1 MAYKTPG
8 VYVKEVSLLPPSVAE
23 VETAIPAFIGYTEKA
38 ERKGEDLTNKPTRIK
53 SLLEYQTWFGGP
65 PEIKEVSIAVD
76 TGNNY
81 AVQEG
86 SVKIKNP
93 FYLYD
98 SLRLFFDNSG
108 GDCYIVSVGSY
119 DDTIQ
124 NGNPVASPPSPG
136 LRVGLKALEK
146 YDEPTIILF
155 PDAALLT
162 TEDHFYTLQQ
172 QTLAQCAKLQDR
184 VGVFDLFEGGNAD
197 FQTAVDNF
205 RDKIGINNLKY
216 GAAYT
221 PWLYASYP
229 REVDLAVFKDH
240 VTNTATPPNS
250 VNLDGITSDSQL
262 NGLVATAVTAL
273 TDRDDVVDKV
283 IEDNRGDSPTLK
295 DRYQTLRNAI
305 TTANSV
311 GENNTE
317 FQALMDYLRNLVAG
331 KTVSP
336 PGKGLA
342 DWPTD
347 LQGTNLKKDLNTYA
361 SSMLQNALRA
371 LIELEKTVM
380 ELPNDPSDG
389 AVDSGLDPNASPDA
403 ADARYALL
411 NATGWLGGDVSSI
424 TPASPPKDY
433 AEGGS
438 LTHFQALQEILKDL
452 DTVFSEGG
460 NDENIVAFVE
470 AVQEAAKTHAKL
482 TQTTLYEQHSIIGN
496 MVENIKRELNRL
508 SPSGAVAGLYAFVDR
523 TRGVWKAPANVSLNS
538 VSGPVQPIDH
548 FDQERLNVDVN
559 AGKSI
564 NAIRTFS
571 GRGTIL
577 WGARTLAGND
587 NEWRYVSVRRFFNMV
602 EESVKKSTN
611 WAVFE
616 PNAAPL
622 WIKVKGMIDNYLIQK
637 WREGALAGATPD
649 AAFFVSVGLGK
660 TMTAQD
666 ILEGRLIVE
675 IGMAAVRPAE
685 FIILKFSHKMQES

>member
-8 VYVKEVSLLPPSVAE
+8 VYIKEVSLLPPSVAE

-38 ERKGEDLTNKPTRIK
+38 EKKGEDLTNKPTRIK

-65 PEIKEVSIAVD
+65 PEIKQVGIAVD
-76 TGNNY
+76 TGNNH
-81 AVQEG
+81 AVKEG
-86 SVKIKNP
+86 SVDIKDR

-98 SLRLFFDNSG
+98 SLRLFFDNLG

-119 DDTIQ
+119 SDTIQ
-124 NGNPVASPPSPG
+124 NGDPADSTSRG

-155 PDAALLT
+155 PDATLLK

-184 VGVFDLFEGGNAD
+184 VAVCDLFEKVNAKK
-197 FQTAVDNF
+197 AVDNF

-240 VTNTATPPNS
+240 VTDTASSPAS
-250 VNLDGITSDSQL
+250 VDLSGITSDSEL
-262 NGLVATAVTAL
+262 NSLVGTADTAL
-273 TDRDDVVDKV
+273 TDRDDVVDEV
-283 IEDNRGDSPTLK
+283 IEGNRESFPTLK
-295 DRYQTLRNAI
+295 DRYQSLRNAI
-305 TTANSV
+305 VATESVAN
-311 GENNTE
+311 NNTSL
-317 FQALMDYLRNLVAG
+317 QALMDFLRNLVAG
-331 KTVSP
+331 NPTVSP
-336 PGKGLA
+336 AVKGLV

-347 LQGTNLKKDLNTYA
+347 LRGTNLKKDMATYA
-361 SSMLQNALRA
+361 SSMLRGALTD
-371 LIELEKTVM
+371 LIELEKTVIA
-380 ELPNDPSDG
+380 LPSDPSDG
-389 AVDSGLDPNASPDA
+389 QLESGLNPTASPDA
-403 ADARYALL
+403 VDTRYNPL
-411 NATGWLGGDVSSI
+411 NATGWLGSDLSQI
-424 TPASPPKDY
+424 TPTSPPKDY
-433 AEGGS
+433 ADGGS
-438 LTHFQALQEILKDL
+438 RTHFQTLQEILKDL
-452 DTVFSEGG
+452 DTVFSAGG
-460 NDENIVAFVE
+460 KDESVVAFVE
-470 AVQEAAKTHAKL
+470 AVQAAAKTHAKL
-482 TQTTLYEQHSIIGN
+482 TQTTLYEQHTIIRN

-508 SPSGAVAGLYAFVDR
+508 PPSGAVVGLYALVDR

-538 VSGPVQPIDH
+538 VSAPAQPIDH

-587 NEWRYVSVRRFFNMV
+587 NEWRYISVRRFFNMV

-649 AAFFVSVGLGK
+649 AAFFVNVGLGQ